1 MIARTAYLDSEVGY
15 HLFDVCALYTFIFFP
30 VFSKK
35 QCSLLDVLA
44 KQIKFSMLDQAI
56 LWLCSQMSKRKF
68 LEMFQWL
75 EKLFQ
80 NVNSVL
86 SFTCDP

>member
-56 LWLCSQMSKRKF
+56 LWLCSQMSKRNISGNVSVAGETF
-68 LEMFQWL
+68 PEC
-75 EKLFQ
+75 KLRAVFH
-80 NVNSVL
+80 L
-86 SFTCDP
+86 